1 MNPKDSRSTEAS
13 ASNVWVASSC
23 GLLRKSV
30 DRDLHTEMM
39 AIMELPPV
47 LWGRGDE
54 GQRSQTSSSSST
66 QECSCAAMVGY
77 RYTPGGVHT
86 ERTLCPP
93 APAGSTLMLP
103 QGSVSRPH
111 CVRLERRPP
120 AWWWQVHPLL
130 EAFGAGAC
138 VRADEM
144 PKCIRARAACTRSY
158 WRRDTCRSGEA
169 PATPSPA
176 FMAK

>member
-66 QECSCAAMVGY
+66 QECRQLCCDGRLPLHTRRSPHRADFMSSSSCWFHFDAPTGFGFTA
-77 RYTPGGVHT
+77 
-86 ERTLCPP
+86 TLCALRETPARLMVAGPP
-93 APAGSTLMLP
+93 APGSFW
-103 QGSVSRPH
+103 SR
-111 CVRLERRPP
+111 RMR
-120 AWWWQVHPLL
+120 
-130 EAFGAGAC
+130 AC
-138 VRADEM
+138 RWDAQM
-144 PKCIRARAACTRSY
+144 H
-158 WRRDTCRSGEA
+158 
-169 PATPSPA
+169 
-176 FMAK
+176 